1 MDVFFLPALL
11 VLLSAALRSLIVTKK
26 STPSIIGEIAL
37 GLPVDLTF
45 VVLSIVLTSGA
56 IVQYWVDNRPILIVG
71 MFFVAIIQLGVI
83 YKPCKEYIDEDKN
96 AHSFGL
102 WLLNSLVTLGVF
114 AFFMFKVIK

>member
-11 VLLSAALRSLIVTKK
+11 VLLSAALRSFIVTKN

-45 VVLSIVLTSGA
+45 VVLSIGLTSGTIA
-56 IVQYWVDNRPILIVG
+56 PYWVDNRSILIIG
-71 MFFVAIIQLGVI
+71 MLFVAIFQLGVL

-102 WLLNSLVTLGVF
+102 WFLNSLVTLGVF